1 VGTLKPPLNSQDL
14 GTSRWQLTIEHFRD
28 GNCASKAELA
38 SHTTAGQSLVLPNGK
53 ISHRK
58 VPKRIIQTD
67 EIALPARIT
76 LLGSAAAWPLA
87 VRAQQ
92 APVPVIGSLNAM
104 SDGEWADRTDGFR
117 RGLAEAGFVE
127 GRNVAIEYRWADG
140 HLDRMAAMA
149 ADLIERKVAVILV
162 TGSSPGA
169 RAVIAATRTI
179 PIVFTTGVDPVARGL
194 VTSLN

>member
-67 EIALPARIT
+67 DIALPARRSNFR
-76 LLGSAAAWPLA
+76 GRSA
-87 VRAQQ
+87 
-92 APVPVIGSLNAM
+92 G
-104 SDGEWADRTDGFR
+104 RTTMPGQ
-117 RGLAEAGFVE
+117 EVK
-127 GRNVAIEYRWADG
+127 RN
-140 HLDRMAAMA
+140 
-149 ADLIERKVAVILV
+149 
-162 TGSSPGA
+162 
-169 RAVIAATRTI
+169 
-179 PIVFTTGVDPVARGL
+179 
-194 VTSLN
+194 